1 MWSFSPLLPNLEAW
15 CYRLIEKR
23 ASCANVAESG
33 KDLDRVH
40 MYELLQIFVKISQLL
55 EEDTGIIRS
64 HLASFEARSQI
75 WRHNVEELYQ
85 QAQAFMETQSFVY
98 PMSAAGAYTLEARFY

>member
-1 MWSFSPLLPNLEAW
+1 MRTWTG
-15 CYRLIEKR
+15 CI
-23 ASCANVAESG
+23 
-33 KDLDRVH
+33 
-40 MYELLQIFVKISQLL
+40 YELLQIFVKISQLL

-85 QAQAFMETQSFVY
+85 QAQVFMETQSFVY
-98 PMSAAGAYTLEARFY
+98 PRSAAGAYTLGARFY